1 MQQEKSFSLLEA
13 EIARVTVENGELK
26 QHLSDT
32 NDLSQHTVDVISVGA
47 GKDGKSV
54 VPNGMDGAI
63 SVENLKNEGELP
75 SGVVHSFFYRQ
86 SSVLGHFIGIIVVE
100 LKNEMKSHGMFSP
113 EAKYETD
120 MTLVE
125 DPEQIGAALLAVQDN
140 DHGHGMPE
148 ESFEHSVSVD
158 NSDDLALQNGATAN
172 ESESSTTLYPSIS
185 RWKS

>member
-100 LKNEMKSHGMFSP
+100 LKNEMKSQM
-113 EAKYETD
+113 
-120 MTLVE
+120 
-125 DPEQIGAALLAVQDN
+125 AALQSVGECSAIRC
-140 DHGHGMPE
+140 H
-148 ESFEHSVSVD
+148 SFIMLSIRRNSLLVHPSVF
-158 NSDDLALQNGATAN
+158 
-172 ESESSTTLYPSIS
+172 
-185 RWKS
+185 